1 MSAGPTIE
9 GMAATSEATLAAA
22 RDFLQIDA
30 HLTDEERDIRDTAR
44 AYAQAELLP
53 HVADWFEAGEVPVRE
68 VARGLGG
75 IGLLGMHLTGY
86 GCAGTS
92 ATAYGAACCELEAV
106 DSGLRS
112 LMSVQSSLAMYAIH
126 VFGSED
132 QKQRWLPGM
141 ARGELVGC
149 FGLTEPDH
157 GSDPAGMRTRA
168 RRDGG
173 DWLLSGQKM
182 WITNGSVSDVAVV
195 WAHTDDGVRG
205 FLVEAG
211 APGFTTQDIHKK
223 LSLRASV
230 TSELVLDDVRVPDAA
245 LLPEV
250 RGLRGPLSCLTSARM
265 GIVWGAMGAARASLE
280 AAVDYATT
288 RTQFDRPLAGFQLQ
302 QRKLALMAVEV
313 HRGLLLA
320 LHITRMNEAGTLRP
334 EHVSFGKLANV
345 RSAIDVCRE
354 ARAVLGAN
362 GVTLEYPVIRHM
374 NNLESVLTYE
384 GTEDV
389 HQLVVG
395 QALTGVSA
403 FR

>member
-1 MSAGPTIE
+1 
-9 GMAATSEATLAAA
+9 MAASAESLTAA
-22 RDFLQIDA
+22 RDFLEVDRQ
-30 HLTDEERDIRDTAR
+30 LTDEERDIRDTAR
-44 AYAQAELLP
+44 AYAQNELLP
-53 HVADWFEAGEVPVRE
+53 HVADWFEAGEVPARE
-68 VARGLGG
+68 VAKGLGG
-75 IGLLGMHLTGY
+75 LGLLGMHLEGY
-86 GCAGTS
+86 GCAGAS
-92 ATAYGAACCELEAV
+92 PTAYGLACLELEAV

-112 LMSVQSSLAMYAIH
+112 LMSVQSSLAMYAIRTW
-126 VFGSED
+126 GSEE
-132 QKQRWLPGM
+132 QRERWLPGM
-141 ARGELVGC
+141 AAGDLVGC

-157 GSDPAGMRTRA
+157 GSDPASMRTRA

-195 WAHTDDGVRG
+195 WAQTDEGIRG

-211 APGFTTQDIHKK
+211 TPGFTTQDIHRK

-230 TSELVLDDVRVPDAA
+230 TSELVLDDVRVPDASA
-245 LLPEV
+245 FPEV
-250 RGLRGPLSCLTSARM
+250 RGLKGPLACLTSARM

-280 AAVDYATT
+280 AAVEYATT

-320 LHITRMNEAGTLRP
+320 LHITRMQEAGTLKP

-354 ARAVLGAN
+354 ARAVLGGN
-362 GVTLEYPVIRHM
+362 GITLEYPVIRHM

-384 GTEDV
+384 GTEDI